1 MKLKILKNEHYID
14 IVNEC
19 DFQEGSTAFTASC
32 FLNKNIEGEFKD
44 FSLTEENESI
54 AKVLLCS
61 FEMLEQLKVM
71 FSFYEELAMKINS
84 DDFDEEFRSKWNP
97 IMTSTELLIEKATE

>member
-32 FLNKNIEGEFKD
+32 FLNKNIDGEFKD

-61 FEMLEQLKVM
+61 FEMLELLKEIFNMQSNWNILPSHVN
-71 FSFYEELAMKINS
+71 EEIES
-84 DDFDEEFRSKWNP
+84 
-97 IMTSTELLIEKATE
+97 LIKKATE

>member
-19 DFQEGSTAFTASC
+19 DFEEGSTAFTASC

-61 FEMLEQLKVM
+61 FEMLE
-71 FSFYEELAMKINS
+71 FINS
-84 DDFDEEFRSKWNP
+84 ISESENTPVSYRKKAK
-97 IMTSTELLIEKATE
+97 ELIKKATE

>member
-19 DFQEGSTAFTASC
+19 DFQDGSTAFTASC

-61 FEMLEQLKVM
+61 FEMLELLKELVRVFETECTDSMQSDAIYYSKQLIK
-71 FSFYEELAMKINS
+71 
-84 DDFDEEFRSKWNP
+84 
-97 IMTSTELLIEKATE
+97 KATE